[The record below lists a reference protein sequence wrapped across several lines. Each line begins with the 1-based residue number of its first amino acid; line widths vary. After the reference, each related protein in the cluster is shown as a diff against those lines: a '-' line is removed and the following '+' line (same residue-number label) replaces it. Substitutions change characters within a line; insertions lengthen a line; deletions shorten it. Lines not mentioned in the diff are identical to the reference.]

1 MIKSEFHMIHLIIN
15 SFNHMKLQDLLLK
28 EFLEKSAAKEPVPG
42 GGSSAALNAAMGT
55 ALTEMVAN
63 LTIGRKKYADVDERM
78 REIAA
83 EMSAERSRF
92 LEDIDRDAEAYRRVM
107 DAYRLPK
114 ETEGEQLYREATIQ
128 EATRQ
133 ASLVPLEVAER
144 ASSLL
149 ETMWETL
156 LKGNPNAA
164 TDGLVG
170 LMNCR
175 TAILSALLNVRVNLG
190 GITDQSFV
198 DEMNATCDRLEIH
211 TMEIEAKAIE
221 LIKSRI

>member
-1 MIKSEFHMIHLIIN
+1 
-15 SFNHMKLQDLLLK
+15 MKLQDLLLK
-28 EFLEKSAAKEPVPG
+28 EFLEKTASNEPVPG
-42 GGSSAALNAAMGT
+42 GGSSAALNAAMAM

-83 EMSAERSRF
+83 EMSAHRSRF

-107 DAYRLPK
+107 EAYRLPK
-114 ETEGEQLYREATIQ
+114 ETEKEQQQRDATVQ
-128 EATRQ
+128 EATRT
-133 ASLVPLEVAER
+133 ASLVPMEVAER
-144 ASSLL
+144 AFSLL
-149 ETMWETL
+149 ETMRETL
-156 LKGNPNAA
+156 QTGNPNAA

-190 GITDQSFV
+190 GIRDEKFV
-198 DEMNATCDRLEIH
+198 EEMTTRCDWLEKR
-211 TMEIEAKAIE
+211 TLEVEADAMQ
-221 LIKSRI
+221 LIKSKHSI